1 MLRRLLVILIR
12 RSFLVLILICLGCA
26 AQSTQPDAARKS
38 APAQAS
44 ASAQA
49 PALAHEIERQVRSYY
64 AIPPDVSVQVGAI
77 APSTDWPGYDMV
89 PVAIDGGG
97 SKKDYKFLISQ
108 DRKTMLRMV
117 KFDLTKDPFAEV
129 MSKINVSG
137 RPVRGANTAP
147 TPHGAL

>member
-38 APAQAS
+38 AP
-44 ASAQA
+44 AQA

-117 KFDLTKDPFAEV
+117 KFDLTKDPFPEV
-129 MSKINVSG
+129 MG
-137 RPVRGANTAP
+137 
-147 TPHGAL
+147 